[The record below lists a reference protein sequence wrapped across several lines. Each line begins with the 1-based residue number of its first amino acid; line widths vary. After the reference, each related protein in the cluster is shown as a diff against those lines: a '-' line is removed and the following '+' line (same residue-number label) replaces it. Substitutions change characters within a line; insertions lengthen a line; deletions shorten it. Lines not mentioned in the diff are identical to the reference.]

1 MLFSGAVPRRP
12 TNVARDTK
20 VRARG
25 RARDAAGRAMAGR
38 NMAAGVQT
46 NECAAIECFFYRPPG
61 IIPDYVIHASPTW
74 ISRCY

>member
-20 VRARG
+20 ERAKG
-25 RARDAAGRAMAGR
+25 RARDAAGRARAGR
-38 NMAAGVQT
+38 NMAAGVQA
-46 NECAAIECFFYRPPG
+46 NEVCSNRMFLYRPAG